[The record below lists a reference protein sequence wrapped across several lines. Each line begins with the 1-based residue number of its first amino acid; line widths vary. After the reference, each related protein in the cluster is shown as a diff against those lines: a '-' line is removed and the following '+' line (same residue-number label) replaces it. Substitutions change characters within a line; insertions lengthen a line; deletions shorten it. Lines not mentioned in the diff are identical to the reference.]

1 MSAAA
6 RRAVGIVCVGVVLA
20 TACVFLGRWQW
31 NRHVWRDAAI
41 AVVQTNYAAGP
52 VPLDA
57 VLASTDEVLGKPDEW
72 RTVEVVGRYDTD
84 ATVLLRNRPV
94 DGHPAYHVLVPFVVS
109 DASAGAADDATGA
122 GGVLVVDRGW
132 VLTGEDASAA
142 VDVPAP
148 PVGTVTLTARLRL
161 DERETTRSAPPG
173 QVQAVASSQVLA
185 AGGLDAVPYAAY
197 AQRLS
202 EDPAPAEVPGTLPPP
217 STDPGSH
224 LSYAFQW
231 WAFAL
236 LILGG
241 SVFVARREA
250 ALLTEEATGD
260 GARTHDE
267 PSTTPGAGSTS
278 DVSEGRPVRTG
289 AGAGAAPANRAPARP
304 APRRRGG
311 RAEDEED
318 ALIDAQLAARGG
330 TDQDGPAPVRPA
342 R

>member
-6 RRAVGIVCVGVVLA
+6 RRAVGIVCVGIVLA
-20 TACVFLGRWQW
+20 TACVLLGRWQW

-41 AVVQTNYAAGP
+41 AVVTTNYAADP
-52 VPLDA
+52 VPLDD
-57 VLASTDEVLGKPDEW
+57 VLASTDETLGKADEW
-72 RTVEVVGRYDTD
+72 RTVEVVGRYDSD

-109 DASAGAADDATGA
+109 DASAGIADDPTGA

-132 VLTGEDASAA
+132 VPTGEDASAA

-148 PVGTVTLTARLRL
+148 PTGTVTLTARLRL
-161 DERETTRSAPPG
+161 DERETTRTAPPG

-185 AGGLDAVPYAAY
+185 AGRLDAVPYAAY
-197 AQRLS
+197 AQRLA
-202 EDPAPAEVPGTLPPP
+202 EDPAPAQVPGTLPPP

-241 SVFVARREA
+241 SVVIARREA
-250 ALLTEEATGD
+250 ALPTEAATGD
-260 GARTHDE
+260 GVSGGE
-267 PSTTPGAGSTS
+267 PSTAPPGDGAS
-278 DVSEGRPVRTG
+278 DDTDRRSVRP
-289 AGAGAAPANRAPARP
+289 GAGAAPAGHAPDRP

-330 TDQDGPAPVRPA
+330 TDGRDGPVRPA

>member
-41 AVVQTNYAAGP
+41 AVVETNYAADP
-52 VPLDA
+52 VPLDD
-57 VLASTDEVLGKPDEW
+57 VLTSTDEVLGKADEW
-72 RTVEVVGRYDTD
+72 RTVEVVGRYDAD

-94 DGHPAYHVLVPFVVS
+94 DGHPAYHVLVPFVVT
-109 DASAGAADDATGA
+109 DASAGTAEAPTGA
-122 GGVLVVDRGW
+122 GDVLVVDRGW
-132 VLTGEDASAA
+132 VPTGEDASAA

-148 PVGTVTLTARLRL
+148 PTGTVTLTARLRL
-161 DERETTRSAPPG
+161 DERETTRTAPPG

-185 AGGLDAVPYAAY
+185 AGGLDVVPYAAY
-197 AQRLS
+197 AQRLA
-202 EDPAPAEVPGTLPPP
+202 EDPAPADVPGTLPPP

-250 ALLTEEATGD
+250 ALLTEAAETGTPRADEDERPATS
-260 GARTHDE
+260 
-267 PSTTPGAGSTS
+267 PSTGSHPGRPTPGT
-278 DVSEGRPVRTG
+278 P
-289 AGAGAAPANRAPARP
+289 PANRRGAPS

-318 ALIDAQLAARGG
+318 ALIDAQLAAR
-330 TDQDGPAPVRPA
+330 DEQDGPVRPA